1 MVTRR
6 KSTPSF
12 MVEIS
17 ADGVGLSV
25 RDLGVRQGVRH
36 TIPCNDAFSRTLS
49 TKVTLANA

>member
-6 KSTPSF
+6 KSTPSV

-25 RDLGVRQGVRH
+25 RDQGVRQGVRH
-36 TIPCNDAFSRTLS
+36 TIQLNDAFLRTYPQ
-49 TKVTLANA
+49 K

>member
-17 ADGVGLSV
+17 ADGIGLLV
-25 RDLGVRQGVRH
+25 RDQGVRQGVRH
-36 TIPCNDAFSRTLS
+36 TIPCNDAFSRTYPQ
-49 TKVTLANA
+49 K